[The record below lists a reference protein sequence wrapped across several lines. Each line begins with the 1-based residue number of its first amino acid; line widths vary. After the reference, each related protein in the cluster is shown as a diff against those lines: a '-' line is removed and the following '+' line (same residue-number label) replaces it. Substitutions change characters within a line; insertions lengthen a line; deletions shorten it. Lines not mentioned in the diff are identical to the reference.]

1 MKNMY
6 DIRTLLKK
14 YGIFIYT
21 GNKLG
26 DLELM
31 EYEIRDLYN
40 AKMIPLVEFQQ
51 AILIIK
57 REASLLQKM

>member
-1 MKNMY
+1 
-6 DIRTLLKK
+6 
-14 YGIFIYT
+14 
-21 GNKLG
+21 
-26 DLELM
+26 M

-57 REASLLQKM
+57 REASLLHKM